1 MWRFAEPTSW
11 SGPKGGGTWLRG
23 GFGGWP
29 ATTRSPHL
37 ALATLPP
44 EQAQRKGRVCPGTNP
59 SHVPASGDLG
69 KIVSMSSTER
79 PNVLSEFLQTRRMDL
94 QPELVG
100 LPAPSDPRRRA
111 KGLRREEVAA
121 LASISP
127 DYYARIEQGRRSAPW
142 PTLDAIARVLRLD
155 DAGREYLYELSAKDA
170 ARAARPERTGPERE
184 SARTVLRPGLRRGGE
199 RRGCRAPSGTHRGA
213 RRRRLAWCSSGSG
226 EPG

>member
-1 MWRFAEPTSW
+1 
-11 SGPKGGGTWLRG
+11 
-23 GFGGWP
+23 
-29 ATTRSPHL
+29 
-37 ALATLPP
+37 
-44 EQAQRKGRVCPGTNP
+44 
-59 SHVPASGDLG
+59 
-69 KIVSMSSTER
+69 MSSTER

-155 DAGREYLYELSAKDA
+155 DAGREYL
-170 ARAARPERTGPERE
+170 
-184 SARTVLRPGLRRGGE
+184 
-199 RRGCRAPSGTHRGA
+199 
-213 RRRRLAWCSSGSG
+213 
-226 EPG
+226 